1 MQQVTKKKCTLLIY
15 PALAL
20 ATLVAFEPVLH
31 CDFVRYDDPAYV
43 TENSNV
49 TAGITRK
56 SVVYAFTTP
65 HGAIWN
71 PVTTLSHM
79 LDCQLFG
86 LNPFWHHLTSLLFHT
101 ASTLLLFG
109 VLKRMTGSLWPSAF
123 VAAAFALHPLR
134 LESVAW
140 VSSRKDVLSVFF
152 WMLTTWAY
160 IRYTQLRTIQRYLL
174 VFLFLWL
181 GLLAKPMLLTLPFA
195 LLLLDYWPLG
205 RFQPPIRKTTLR
217 LLVEKLPLF
226 VLVAVVAVIAYL
238 VPRSEGALRLTDALP
253 SSARLSNAL
262 VAYVAYIGKIFYP
275 ANLAVLYPHPR
286 DTLPLWQPI
295 ASLLL
300 LALISALVFHNSSK
314 RRYLPMGW
322 LWYLGTLVPV
332 IGLVQL
338 GHQAIADRYTYLP
351 SIGIFIIIAW
361 ALADLLAKSSLPRAL
376 PITAAAVVLAALSLS
391 TRAQARYW
399 QNSLTLYER
408 AATVTQNNYIMH
420 YNYANAL
427 LKTGRYHEALTNFQ
441 KALQIRPTYF
451 KARGGIGRAL
461 LKLGKTDQAVDCFS
475 EMLELRPGDYKAHYN
490 MGLAMT
496 EKGDYESAVE
506 HFHKALRVKPNAPE
520 VHYGMGRALY
530 LQGDHDLAARQFV
543 EALRLKRDYLVARV
557 QLARAL
563 TEIGETRYARD
574 HYQKALELQPDNTQ
588 VLVSLAWL
596 LAAPEDTAVRDPDA
610 AVKFAQKAC
619 ELTDYEKT
627 EPLDALAVACA
638 AAGRFPQAAQNAE
651 RAILLA
657 TAAGKE
663 NLASKI
669 NECLTLYRSGRT
681 CQRPQPEYEINEDS
695 IDLDTTET
703 R

>member
-1 MQQVTKKKCTLLIY
+1 MQQVAKKKYALLIY

-43 TENSNV
+43 TENHNV

-86 LNPFWHHLTSLLFHT
+86 LNPFWHHLTSLLFHA
-101 ASTLLLFG
+101 ASALLLFG
-109 VLKRMTGSLWPSAF
+109 ILKMMTGSVWPSAF

-140 VSSRKDVLSVFF
+140 ISSRKDVLSVFF

-160 IRYTQLRTIQRYLL
+160 IRYTRRRTIQRYLL

-195 LLLLDYWPLG
+195 LLLLDYWPLR
-205 RFQPPIRKTTLR
+205 RFQPPLRKTTLR
-217 LLVEKLPLF
+217 LLTEKLPLF
-226 VLVAVVAVIAYL
+226 VLVAAVAIIAYL
-238 VPRSEGALRLTDALP
+238 VPRSEGALRLTGPLP
-253 SSARLSNAL
+253 FSARLSNAL

-295 ASLLL
+295 TSLSL
-300 LALISALVFHNSSK
+300 LALISVLVFHNSSK

-351 SIGIFIIIAW
+351 SLGIFIMLSW
-361 ALADLLAKSSLPRAL
+361 VLADLLAKRPLPKAL
-376 PITAAAVVLAALSLS
+376 PITAAAVILAALSLS
-391 TRAQARYW
+391 TRAQAPYW

-427 LKTGRYHEALTNFQ
+427 LKTGRYDEALTNFK
-441 KALQIRPTYF
+441 KALQIRPRYF
-451 KARGGIGRAL
+451 KARAGIGRSL

-496 EKGDYESAVE
+496 DKGDYESAVE

-520 VHYGMGRALY
+520 VHYGMGRVLY
-530 LQGDHDLAARQFV
+530 LQGDRDSAARQFV
-543 EALRLKRDYLVARV
+543 DALRLKPDYLAARV

-563 TEIGETRYARD
+563 TEIGEIRYACD
-574 HYQKALELQPDNTQ
+574 HYRKALELQPDNTQ
-588 VLVSLAWL
+588 VLVNLAWL
-596 LAAPEDTAVRDPDA
+596 LAASEDTAVRDPAA

-619 ELTDYEKT
+619 ELTSYEKT

-651 RAILLA
+651 KAILLA

-663 NLASKI
+663 DLASEIK
-669 NECLTLYRSGRT
+669 ECLTSYRSGRT
-681 CQRPQPEYEINEDS
+681 CNRSRPEYEINVDS
-695 IDLDTTET
+695 IDLD
-703 R
+703 